1 MVIIAIII
9 AILIVM
15 AIYDISKT
23 YEKEN
28 RNFLGTAYYDEEKKM
43 LVPDKIFQR

>member
-1 MVIIAIII
+1 MYNI
-9 AILIVM
+9 
-15 AIYDISKT
+15 